1 MSKTERTI
9 RVGKD
14 ISIIN
19 FLKTRILTPKEIVNG
34 IKNPIFPN
42 SHSVGDVLF
51 SARYNANKAIEG
63 YDFV

>member
-1 MSKTERTI
+1 MSKIARTVK
-9 RVGKD
+9 VGRD

-19 FLKTRILTPKEIVNG
+19 FFKTRILTPKEIVRG
-34 IKNPIFPN
+34 IKNPIFPG
-42 SHSVGDVLF
+42 HSIGDVLF

>member
-1 MSKTERTI
+1 MSKIERTI
-9 RVGKD
+9 KVGKD

-34 IKNPIFPN
+34 IKNPIFSN
-42 SHSVGDVLF
+42 SHSVRDVLF
-51 SARYNANKAIEG
+51 SARYNASKAIEG